1 MIKLLTDEQRL
12 YLKKPQPKKETPGN
26 IWTNWNQQ
34 IKDIGRDI
42 TAVTMATL
50 LEEEKAYRESDGK
63 EKSKQG
69 AKFTQTVVAVDG
81 RISKIRSARLS
92 ASKVVG
98 IQPITAFGTEASGGR
113 ATVLAKRQLPH
124 PAEDTAPE
132 SNGPF
137 KKAKIMKVAARS
149 AVRKNLKAFFK
160 VTPIIWHLKAPSNS
174 LTALL
179 YLTSFNPQT
188 LE

>member
-1 MIKLLTDEQRL
+1 MSGRTEISSSRISDVILQQRPWPH
-12 YLKKPQPKKETPGN
+12 YSRRKKPTE
-26 IWTNWNQQ
+26 NQ
-34 IKDIGRDI
+34 
-42 TAVTMATL
+42 
-50 LEEEKAYRESDGK
+50 
-63 EKSKQG
+63 SKQG

-81 RISKIRSARLS
+81 RISKIRSARHS

-113 ATVLAKRQLPH
+113 ATVLAKRQLPN

-149 AVRKNLKAFFK
+149 PVRKNLKAFFK
-160 VTPIIWHLKAPSNS
+160 VPPII
-174 LTALL
+174 
-179 YLTSFNPQT
+179 
-188 LE
+188 